1 MLGLLVSQQESLR
14 GIKMRCLVIGG
25 TGFVGSHL
33 VRRLLSE
40 GVKVTVFSRSGDP
53 SKIMDV
59 KEKVT
64 IERGSITEINE
75 IMDAVKKHDVDHI
88 VYLAAERPPWTP
100 SNVVKTMIEGFLN
113 VLETARLMDI
123 KRLVWAS
130 SYAQLGPPNLY
141 SQPRVDEEAPL
152 RPKVGHGVSYV
163 VNEFNAQ
170 YYRSTYGLD
179 VLGLRL
185 GLVFGPGRDRLGFMD
200 ILVSLFEDAVLGK
213 KVIVPKGDTVITPQY
228 VKEAANVLLFGLK
241 VKRYEHCIFNTC
253 DEAVS
258 LRTLAEYVKE
268 QLPEAQIEVE
278 PGDETPRVLVDA
290 SRIRKE
296 LNYEPKYTVKDG
308 VIDYINYLKG
318 SLKK

>member
-1 MLGLLVSQQESLR
+1 
-14 GIKMRCLVIGG
+14 MRCLVIGG

-40 GVKVTVFSRSGDP
+40 GVETIVFSRSGDP
-53 SKIMDV
+53 SKIMDI
-59 KEKVT
+59 KEKVV
-64 IERGSITEINE
+64 IETGSITEMNE
-75 IMDAVKKHDVDHI
+75 IMSAVKRHDVEYI

-100 SNVVKTMIEGFLN
+100 STVVKTMILGFLN

-130 SYAQLGPPNLY
+130 SYAQLGPPHLY
-141 SQPRVDEEAPL
+141 SQTRVDEEAPV

-170 YYRSTYGLD
+170 YYRQEYGLD

-200 ILVSLFEDAVLGK
+200 ILVSIFEDSVLGK
-213 KVIVPKGDTVITPQY
+213 RVVIPKGDTKLTLQY
-228 VKEAANVLLFGLK
+228 VKEAANVLWFGLN
-241 VKRYEHCIFNTC
+241 VKHYEHAIYNTC

-258 LRTLAEYVKE
+258 LRELANYVKE

-290 SRIRKE
+290 SRIRRE
-296 LNYEPKYTVKDG
+296 LNYKPIYTVKDG
-308 VIDYINYLKG
+308 VIDYINYLK
-318 SLKK
+318 STLKK

>member
-1 MLGLLVSQQESLR
+1 MN
-14 GIKMRCLVIGG
+14 CLVIGG

-33 VRRLLSE
+33 VRRLLNE
-40 GVKVTVFSRSGDP
+40 GVEVITLSRSGDP
-53 SKIMDV
+53 SKIIDV
-59 KEKVT
+59 KEKVK

-75 IMDAVKKHDVDHI
+75 IMDVVKKYDVQYM
-88 VYLAAERPPWTP
+88 VYVAAERPPWTP
-100 SNVVKTMIEGFLN
+100 SSVVKTMIEGFLN

-130 SYAQLGPPNLY
+130 SYSQLGPPNLY
-141 SQPRVDEEAPL
+141 SQSRVDEEAPL
-152 RPKVGHGVSYV
+152 RPKVGHGISYV
-163 VNEFNAQ
+163 VNEFNTQ
-170 YYRSTYGLD
+170 FYRETYGLD
-179 VLGLRL
+179 ILGLRL

-213 KVIVPKGDTVITPQY
+213 KVVVSKGDTRIVPQY
-228 VKEAANVLLFGLK
+228 VKEAANVLWFGLN

-258 LRTLAEYVKE
+258 LRDLANYVKE
-268 QLPEAQIEVE
+268 QLPNAQIEVQ

-296 LNYEPKYTVKDG
+296 LNYKPKYTVKDG
-308 VIDYINYLKG
+308 VADYVNYLKNTV
-318 SLKK
+318 KK